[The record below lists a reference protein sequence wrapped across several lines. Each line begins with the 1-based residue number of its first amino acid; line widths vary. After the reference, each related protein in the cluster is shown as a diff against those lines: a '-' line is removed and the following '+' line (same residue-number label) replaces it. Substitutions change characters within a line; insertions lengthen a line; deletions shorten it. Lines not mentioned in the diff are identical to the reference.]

1 MSEKPGLRHQEG
13 KWYRRLFDGQ
23 PTAIYLLS
31 EDGHIMDA
39 NKSASKALNRTHEDI
54 LSLTIGDIDPNFD
67 KKTFKAFW
75 SGHPENQTRVFESTH
90 TKADGSIF
98 PVEVAAFLFEDQG
111 KRFLYGFAKDITE
124 RKQSENELKEKTS
137 ELEDINTALNIL
149 LKKREK
155 DNQEM
160 EQKLFSNY
168 DLMILPFL
176 HKLRSSLSDNHQQ
189 RLLDILEASLKE
201 ILSPFTK
208 KLSDPLIMLTPS
220 EIQIASMI
228 KQGLANKEIAQTL
241 NISKRT
247 IETHRANIRKKLD
260 LKNKKLNLKSYFSNL

>member
-1 MSEKPGLRHQEG
+1 
-13 KWYRRLFDGQ
+13 
-23 PTAIYLLS
+23 
-31 EDGHIMDA
+31 MDA
-39 NKSASKALNRTHEDI
+39 NISATKALNRTRDEI
-54 LSLTIGDIDPNFD
+54 LSLTISDIDPNFN
-67 KKTFKAFW
+67 KKTFKSFW
-75 SGHPENQTRVFESTH
+75 FGHPENQTRVFESTH
-90 TKADGSIF
+90 MKADGSVF
-98 PVEVAAFLFEDQG
+98 PVEVTGFSFVDQE

-124 RKQSENELKEKTS
+124 RMQSEMELKKKTS

-155 DNQEM
+155 DNQEI
-160 EQKLFSNY
+160 EQKIYSNC

-176 HKLRSSLSDNHQQ
+176 HKLRNSLSDDLQQ
-189 RLLDILEASLKE
+189 RLVDILEASLKE
-201 ILSPFTK
+201 ILSPFAK

-241 NISKRT
+241 SISKRT

-260 LKNKKLNLKSYFSNL
+260 LKNKKLNLKSYFFNL